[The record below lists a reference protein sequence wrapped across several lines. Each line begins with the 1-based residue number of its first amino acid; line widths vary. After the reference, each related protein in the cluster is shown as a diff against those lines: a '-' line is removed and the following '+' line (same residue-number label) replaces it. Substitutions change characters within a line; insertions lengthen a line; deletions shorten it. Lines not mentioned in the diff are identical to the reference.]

1 MLIET
6 VGKIHDARP
15 VLLTIPHSGE
25 VVPQEAYWLAGL
37 SESLLLTDVDRF
49 VDQLYAP
56 AIAAL
61 PLPAVLTRVHRY
73 AADLNRYPEDID
85 ADSVE
90 GAANPSGAFSK
101 GFHWS
106 VTTLGERVMT
116 KPIPREVHDLIVR
129 RYHDHF
135 HDEVAQLVARIRARH
150 PGRAVYHFDCHSM
163 PSTGTG
169 AHADAGQRRP
179 DVVLSDFN
187 GKSCEPRMLAL
198 TREAF
203 EREGLN
209 VSVNWPYQGGRI
221 TQRYGQPSQGH
232 HTLQI
237 ELNRALYMDE
247 ASRAPLPDKFEELQA
262 ALTRVLTSV
271 LHSL

>member
-6 VGKIHDARP
+6 LGNLNPAAP
-15 VLLTIPHSGE
+15 VFLTLPHSGE
-25 VVPQEAYWLAGL
+25 VIPQEAYWLDGL
-37 SESLLLTDVDRF
+37 SEKLLLTDVDRF
-49 VDQLYAP
+49 VDRLYSP
-56 AIAAL
+56 AIANL

-73 AADLNRYPEDID
+73 AADLNRYPDDID
-85 ADSVE
+85 AASVE
-90 GAANPSGAFSK
+90 GSTNAVGTFAK

-106 VTTLGERVMT
+106 VTTQGEPVMM
-116 KPIPREVHDLIVR
+116 KPIPREIHELIVR
-129 RYHDHF
+129 RYHDSF
-135 HDEVAQLVARIRARH
+135 HEQVSALVAQIRTQQ
-150 PGRAVYHFDCHSM
+150 PGRAIHHFDCHSM

-203 EREGLN
+203 EREGLH

-221 TQRYGQPSQGH
+221 TQRYGRPEKGH

-247 ASRAPLPDKFEELQA
+247 STREPLAGRFEELQRS
-262 ALTRVLTSV
+262 LSRVLASV
-271 LHSL
+271 INSL